1 MSASLLSIPYELRE
15 QILIPLICRKS
26 NVELQYPTPDRTTF
40 AFPIMRVCKSLRGE
54 AIRLFYRTNVF
65 LWIID
70 PEAVSMNT
78 TMIESLPVVNF
89 LV

>member
-15 QILIPLICRKS
+15 QILIPLICRKG
-26 NVELQYPTPDRTTF
+26 NVELQYPTPDRNAF
-40 AFPIMRVCKSLRGE
+40 AFPITRVCKSLREE

-70 PEAVSMNT
+70 PEAVSRNT
-78 TMIESLPVVNF
+78 QSSNF
-89 LV
+89 FP